1 MRQKIPPSESV
12 WIYFLAANKEE
23 MPMSNENDKIIE
35 KDNQSGKPAA
45 ANKEELDDK
54 EADKVSGGWTWVVG
68 GEPKT

>member
-1 MRQKIPPSESV
+1 
-12 WIYFLAANKEE
+12 
-23 MPMSNENDKIIE
+23 MSNENDKIIE